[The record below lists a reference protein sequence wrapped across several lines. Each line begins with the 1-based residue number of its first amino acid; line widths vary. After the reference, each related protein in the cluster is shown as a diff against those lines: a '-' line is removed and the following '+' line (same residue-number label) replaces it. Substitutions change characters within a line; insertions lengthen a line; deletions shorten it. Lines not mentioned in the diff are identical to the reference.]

1 MKQLL
6 KQRNALC
13 LIHLNSLTM
22 CMSKVMVLRYMI
34 FLNLCFI
41 FIKSIFLNFRL
52 SLMKRVD
59 NAY

>member
-13 LIHLNSLTM
+13 LIHLSSLTM

-52 SLMKRVD
+52 SLMKKVD